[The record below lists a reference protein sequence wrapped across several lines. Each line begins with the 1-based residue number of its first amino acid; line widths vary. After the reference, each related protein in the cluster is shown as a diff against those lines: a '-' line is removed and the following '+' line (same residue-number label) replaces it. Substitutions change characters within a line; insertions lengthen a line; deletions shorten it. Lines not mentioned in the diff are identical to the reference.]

1 MNKLLL
7 AAAAVTLSTASAQ
20 ASVAISGDYEG
31 TLTQA
36 GVYSQTLDLKLV
48 GSTPFGSVTTV
59 VDETNTITDLYATAK
74 LRGVDLTL
82 GNMTIDDVANTSII
96 KASTQVG
103 GMTVC
108 VSKPSGGKES
118 LDVKGK
124 FGGIDV
130 TVEDITRSD
139 RETTIGTT
147 IAGLTSTVGYQKTT
161 AGTVL
166 DLDTSTKIG
175 GFTVALEHDKA
186 ADDTTSNG
194 GSVSMP
200 LGLVGTVKGGVSIAS
215 TDVKTYTL
223 EVTQGIL
230 TGKYEKI
237 GTADGVVSVIAK
249 MSF

>member
-1 MNKLLL
+1 MNKFLL
-7 AAAAVTLSTASAQ
+7 AAAAATLSTASLAQ
-20 ASVAISGDYEG
+20 VAISGAYEG
-31 TLTQA
+31 TLSQDGTYA
-36 GVYSQTLDLKLV
+36 QTLDLKLV
-48 GSTPFGSVTTV
+48 GSTPYGSVTTI

-82 GNMTIDDVANTSII
+82 GTVESVSTI
-96 KASTQVG
+96 KASTTVG
-103 GMTVC
+103 GMTVTM
-108 VSKPSGGKES
+108 SKPSGGKES
-118 LDVKGK
+118 LDIKGK

-130 TVEDITRSD
+130 TVEDLTRSD
-139 RETTIGTT
+139 RETTVGTT
-147 IAGLTSTVGYQKTT
+147 LAGVTSTVSYQKTT

-166 DLDTSTKIG
+166 DIDASTKVG

-194 GSVSMP
+194 GSISMP

-230 TGKYEKI
+230 TGKWEKV
-237 GTADGVVSVIAK
+237 GTADGVISAIAK
-249 MSF
+249 ISF

>member
-7 AAAAVTLSTASAQ
+7 AAAAATLSTASLAQ
-20 ASVAISGDYEG
+20 VAISGAYEG
-31 TLTQA
+31 TLSQDGTYA
-36 GVYSQTLDLKLV
+36 QTLDLKLV
-48 GSTPFGSVTTV
+48 GSTPYGSVTTI

-82 GNMTIDDVANTSII
+82 GTVESVSTI
-96 KASTQVG
+96 KASTTVG
-103 GMTVC
+103 GMTVTM
-108 VSKPSGGKES
+108 SKPSGGKES

-124 FGGIDV
+124 FGGVDV
-130 TVEDITRSD
+130 TVEDLTRSD
-139 RETTIGTT
+139 RETTVGVTV
-147 IAGLTSTVGYQKTT
+147 AGVTSTASYQKTT

-166 DLDTSTKIG
+166 DIDASTKVG

-194 GSVSMP
+194 GSISMP

-230 TGKYEKI
+230 TGKWEKV
-237 GTADGVVSVIAK
+237 GTADGVISAIAK
-249 MSF
+249 ISF

>member
-1 MNKLLL
+1 MNKLLM
-7 AAAAVTLSTASAQ
+7 AAAAVTLATSAH
-20 ASVAISGDYEG
+20 AAVSISGEYEG

-48 GSTPFGSVTTV
+48 GSTPFGSVTTI

-82 GNMTIDDVANTSII
+82 GTVESASTI
-96 KASTQVG
+96 KASTTIA
-103 GMTVC
+103 GMTVT
-108 VSKPSGGKES
+108 VDKPSGGKES

-130 TVEDITRSD
+130 TVEDLTRSD

-147 IAGLTSTVGYQKTT
+147 VAGLTSTVSYQKTT

-166 DLDTSTKIG
+166 DVDASTKVG
-175 GFTVALEHDKA
+175 NFTVALEHDKA
-186 ADDTTSNG
+186 ADDSTSNG

-200 LGLVGTVKGGVSIAS
+200 LGMVGTVKGGVSIAS
-215 TDVKTYTL
+215 TDVKTYSL

-230 TGKYEKI
+230 TGKWEKV
-237 GTADGVVSVIAK
+237 GDADGVVSVVAK
-249 MSF
+249 INF

>member
-1 MNKLLL
+1 MNKLLI
-7 AAAAVTLSTASAQ
+7 AAAAVTLSTASAH
-20 ASVAISGDYEG
+20 ATVAISGDYEG

-48 GSTPFGSVTTV
+48 GSTPFGSITTI

-82 GNMTIDDVANTSII
+82 GTVESVSTI
-96 KASTQVG
+96 KASTTVG
-103 GMTVC
+103 GMTVTM
-108 VSKPSGGKES
+108 SKPSGGKES

-124 FGGIDV
+124 FAGIDV
-130 TVEDITRSD
+130 TVEDVTRSD

-147 IAGLTSTVGYQKTT
+147 VAGLTSTVSYQKTT

-186 ADDTTSNG
+186 ADDTSSNG
-194 GSVSMP
+194 GSISMP

-230 TGKYEKI
+230 TGKYEKV
-237 GTADGVVSVIAK
+237 GTADGVVSVGVK

>member
-1 MNKLLL
+1 MNKLLI
-7 AAAAVTLSTASAQ
+7 AAAAVTLSTASLAQ
-20 ASVAISGDYEG
+20 VSISGDYEG

-36 GVYSQTLDLKLV
+36 GVYTQTLDLKLV
-48 GSTPFGSVTTV
+48 GSTPFGSVTTI
-59 VDETNTITDLYATAK
+59 VDETQTMTDLYATAK
-74 LRGVDLTL
+74 LRSVDLTL
-82 GNMTIDDVANTSII
+82 GLVESVSTI
-96 KASTQVG
+96 KASTTVG
-103 GMTVC
+103 GMTVT

-130 TVEDITRSD
+130 TVEDVTRSD

-147 IAGLTSTVGYQKTT
+147 IAGLTSTVSYQKTT

-230 TGKYEKI
+230 TGKWEKV
-237 GTADGVVSVIAK
+237 GTADGVVSVVAK

>member
-7 AAAAVTLSTASAQ
+7 AAAAATLSTASLAQ
-20 ASVAISGDYEG
+20 VAISGAYEG
-31 TLTQA
+31 TLSQDGTYA
-36 GVYSQTLDLKLV
+36 QTLDLKLV
-48 GSTPFGSVTTV
+48 GSTPYGSVTTI

-82 GNMTIDDVANTSII
+82 GTVESVSTI
-96 KASTQVG
+96 KASTTVG
-103 GMTVC
+103 GMTVTM
-108 VSKPSGGKES
+108 SKPSGGKES

-124 FGGIDV
+124 FGGVDV
-130 TVEDITRSD
+130 TVEDLTRSD
-139 RETTIGTT
+139 RETTVGVTV
-147 IAGLTSTVGYQKTT
+147 AGVTSTVSYQKTT

-166 DLDTSTKIG
+166 DIDASTKVG

-194 GSVSMP
+194 GSISMP

-230 TGKYEKI
+230 TGKWEKV
-237 GTADGVVSVIAK
+237 GTADGVISAIAK
-249 MSF
+249 ISF

>member
-1 MNKLLL
+1 MNKLLI
-7 AAAAVTLSTASAQ
+7 AAAAVTLSTASLAQ
-20 ASVAISGDYEG
+20 VSISGDYEG

-36 GVYSQTLDLKLV
+36 GVYTQTLDLKLV
-48 GSTPFGSVTTV
+48 GSTPFGSVTTI
-59 VDETNTITDLYATAK
+59 VDETQTMTDLYATAK
-74 LRGVDLTL
+74 LRSVDLTL
-82 GNMTIDDVANTSII
+82 GLVESVSTI
-96 KASTQVG
+96 KASTTIG
-103 GMTVC
+103 GMTVT

-130 TVEDITRSD
+130 TVEDVTRSD

-147 IAGLTSTVGYQKTT
+147 IAGLTSTVSYQKTT

-230 TGKYEKI
+230 TGKWEKV
-237 GTADGVVSVIAK
+237 GTADGVVSVVAK

>member
-1 MNKLLL
+1 MNKLLI
-7 AAAAVTLSTASAQ
+7 AAAAVTLSTSAHS
-20 ASVAISGDYEG
+20 SVAISGDYEG

-48 GSTPFGSVTTV
+48 GSTPFGSVTTI

-82 GNMTIDDVANTSII
+82 GEMTIDDVANTSII

-103 GMTVC
+103 GMTVTM
-108 VSKPSGGKES
+108 SKPSAGKES
-118 LDVKGK
+118 LDIKGK
-124 FGGIDV
+124 FGGVDV
-130 TVEDITRSD
+130 TVEDLTRDD

-147 IAGLTSTVGYQKTT
+147 VAGVTSTMGYQKTT
-161 AGTVL
+161 AGTIL
-166 DLDTSTKIG
+166 DIDASTKVG
-175 GFTVALEHDKA
+175 SFTVALEHDKA
-186 ADDTTSNG
+186 ADDTSSNG
-194 GSVSMP
+194 GSITMP

-230 TGKYEKI
+230 TGKWEKV
-237 GTADGVVSVIAK
+237 GDADGVISAIAK
-249 MSF
+249 ISF

>member
-7 AAAAVTLSTASAQ
+7 AAAAATLSTASLAQ
-20 ASVAISGDYEG
+20 VAISGAYEG
-31 TLTQA
+31 TLSQDGTYA
-36 GVYSQTLDLKLV
+36 QTLDLKLV
-48 GSTPFGSVTTV
+48 GSTPYGSVTTI

-82 GNMTIDDVANTSII
+82 GTVESVSTI
-96 KASTQVG
+96 KASTTVG
-103 GMTVC
+103 GMTVTM
-108 VSKPSGGKES
+108 SKPSGGKES
-118 LDVKGK
+118 LDIKGK
-124 FGGIDV
+124 FGGVDV
-130 TVEDITRSD
+130 TVEDLTRSD
-139 RETTIGTT
+139 RETTIGVTV
-147 IAGLTSTVGYQKTT
+147 AGVTSTVSYQKTT

-166 DLDTSTKIG
+166 DIDASTKVG

-194 GSVSMP
+194 GSISMP

-230 TGKYEKI
+230 TGKWEKV
-237 GTADGVVSVIAK
+237 GTADGVISAIAK
-249 MSF
+249 ISF

>member
-7 AAAAVTLSTASAQ
+7 AAAAATLSTASLAQ
-20 ASVAISGDYEG
+20 VAISGAYEG
-31 TLTQA
+31 TLSQDGTYA
-36 GVYSQTLDLKLV
+36 QTLDLKLV
-48 GSTPFGSVTTV
+48 GSTPYGSVTTI

-82 GNMTIDDVANTSII
+82 GTVESVSTI
-96 KASTQVG
+96 KASTTVG
-103 GMTVC
+103 GMTVTM
-108 VSKPSGGKES
+108 SKPSGGKES

-124 FGGIDV
+124 FGGVDV
-130 TVEDITRSD
+130 TVEDLTRSD

-147 IAGLTSTVGYQKTT
+147 VAGVTSTVSYQKTT

-166 DLDTSTKIG
+166 DIDASTKVG

-194 GSVSMP
+194 GSISMP

-230 TGKYEKI
+230 TGKWEKV
-237 GTADGVVSVIAK
+237 GTADGVISAIAK
-249 MSF
+249 ISF

>member
-7 AAAAVTLSTASAQ
+7 AAAAATLSTASLAQ
-20 ASVAISGDYEG
+20 VAISGAYEG
-31 TLTQA
+31 TLSQDGTYA
-36 GVYSQTLDLKLV
+36 QTLDLKLV
-48 GSTPFGSVTTV
+48 GSTPYGSVTTI

-82 GNMTIDDVANTSII
+82 GTVESVSTI
-96 KASTQVG
+96 KASTTVG
-103 GMTVC
+103 GMTVTM
-108 VSKPSGGKES
+108 SKPSGGKES

-124 FGGIDV
+124 FGGVDV
-130 TVEDITRSD
+130 TVEDLTRSD
-139 RETTIGTT
+139 RETTVGTT
-147 IAGLTSTVGYQKTT
+147 LAGVTSTVSYQKTT

-166 DLDTSTKIG
+166 DIDASTKVG

-194 GSVSMP
+194 GSISMP

-230 TGKYEKI
+230 TGKWEKV
-237 GTADGVVSVIAK
+237 GTADGVISAIAK
-249 MSF
+249 ISF

>member
-1 MNKLLL
+1 MKKLLMT
-7 AAAAVTLSTASAQ
+7 AAAVALSTSAH
-20 ASVAISGDYEG
+20 AGVAISGDYEG

-48 GSTPFGSVTTV
+48 GSTPFGSVTTI

-82 GNMTIDDVANTSII
+82 GTVESVSTI
-96 KASTQVG
+96 KASTTVG
-103 GMTVC
+103 GMTVTM
-108 VSKPSGGKES
+108 SKPSGGKES

-130 TVEDITRSD
+130 TVEDLTRSD
-139 RETTIGTT
+139 RELTVGTT
-147 IAGLTSTVGYQKTT
+147 VAGITSTVSYQKTT

-166 DLDTSTKIG
+166 DIDASTKVG
-175 GFTVALEHDKA
+175 GFTLALEHDKA

-194 GSVSMP
+194 GSISMP
-200 LGLVGTVKGGVSIAS
+200 LGLAGTVKGGISIAS

-223 EVTQGIL
+223 EYTQGIL
-230 TGKYEKI
+230 TGKWEKV
-237 GTADGVVSVIAK
+237 GDADGVISAIAK
-249 MSF
+249 ISF

>member
-1 MNKLLL
+1 MNKLLI
-7 AAAAVTLSTASAQ
+7 AAAAVTLSTAPLAQ
-20 ASVAISGDYEG
+20 VSISGDYEG

-36 GVYSQTLDLKLV
+36 GVYTQTLDLKLV
-48 GSTPFGSVTTV
+48 GSTPFGSVTTI
-59 VDETNTITDLYATAK
+59 VDETQTMTDLYATAK
-74 LRGVDLTL
+74 LRSVDLTL
-82 GNMTIDDVANTSII
+82 GLVESVSTI
-96 KASTQVG
+96 KASTTVG
-103 GMTVC
+103 GMTVT

-124 FGGIDV
+124 LMG
-130 TVEDITRSD
+130 T
-139 RETTIGTT
+139 ETTIGTT
-147 IAGLTSTVGYQKTT
+147 IAGLTSTVSYQKTT

-175 GFTVALEHDKA
+175 GFTVALKHDKA

-230 TGKYEKI
+230 TGKWEKV
-237 GTADGVVSVIAK
+237 GTADGVVSVVAK

>member
-1 MNKLLL
+1 
-7 AAAAVTLSTASAQ
+7 
-20 ASVAISGDYEG
+20 
-31 TLTQA
+31 
-36 GVYSQTLDLKLV
+36 
-48 GSTPFGSVTTV
+48 
-59 VDETNTITDLYATAK
+59 
-74 LRGVDLTL
+74 
-82 GNMTIDDVANTSII
+82 MTIDDVANTSII

-103 GMTVC
+103 GMTVS

>member
-1 MNKLLL
+1 MNKLLI
-7 AAAAVTLSTASAQ
+7 AAAAATLSTAPLAQ
-20 ASVAISGDYEG
+20 VSISGDYEG

-36 GVYSQTLDLKLV
+36 GVYTQTLDLKLV
-48 GSTPFGSVTTV
+48 GSTPFGSVTTI
-59 VDETNTITDLYATAK
+59 VDETQTMTDLYATAK
-74 LRGVDLTL
+74 LRSVDLTL
-82 GNMTIDDVANTSII
+82 GLVESVSTI
-96 KASTQVG
+96 KASTTVG
-103 GMTVC
+103 GMTVTM
-108 VSKPSGGKES
+108 SKPSGGKES

-130 TVEDITRSD
+130 TVEDVTRAD

-147 IAGLTSTVGYQKTT
+147 IAGLTSTVSYQKTT

-175 GFTVALEHDKA
+175 GFTVALKHDKA

-230 TGKYEKI
+230 TGKWEKV
-237 GTADGVVSVIAK
+237 GTADGVVSVVAK

>member
-1 MNKLLL
+1 MNKFLL
-7 AAAAVTLSTASAQ
+7 AAAAATLSTASLAQ
-20 ASVAISGDYEG
+20 VAISGAYEG
-31 TLTQA
+31 TLSQDGTYA
-36 GVYSQTLDLKLV
+36 QTLDLKLV
-48 GSTPFGSVTTV
+48 GSTPFGSVTTI

-82 GNMTIDDVANTSII
+82 GTVESVSTI
-96 KASTQVG
+96 KASTTVG
-103 GMTVC
+103 GMTVTM
-108 VSKPSGGKES
+108 SKPSGGKES
-118 LDVKGK
+118 LDIKGK

-130 TVEDITRSD
+130 TVEDLTRSD

-147 IAGLTSTVGYQKTT
+147 LAGVTSTVSYQKTT

-166 DLDTSTKIG
+166 DIDASTKVG

-194 GSVSMP
+194 GSISMP

-230 TGKYEKI
+230 TGKWEKV
-237 GTADGVVSVIAK
+237 GTADGVISAIAK
-249 MSF
+249 ISF

>member
-7 AAAAVTLSTASAQ
+7 AAAAATLSTASLAQ
-20 ASVAISGDYEG
+20 VAISGAYEG
-31 TLTQA
+31 TLSQDGTYA
-36 GVYSQTLDLKLV
+36 QTLDLKLV
-48 GSTPFGSVTTV
+48 GSTPYGSVTTI

-82 GNMTIDDVANTSII
+82 GTVESVSTI
-96 KASTQVG
+96 KASTTVG
-103 GMTVC
+103 GMTVTM
-108 VSKPSGGKES
+108 SKPSGGKES
-118 LDVKGK
+118 LDIKSK

-130 TVEDITRSD
+130 TVEDLTRSD
-139 RETTIGTT
+139 RETTVGTT
-147 IAGLTSTVGYQKTT
+147 LAGVTSTVSYQKTT

-166 DLDTSTKIG
+166 DIDASTKVG

-194 GSVSMP
+194 GSISMP

-230 TGKYEKI
+230 TGKWEKV
-237 GTADGVVSVIAK
+237 GTADGVISAIAK
-249 MSF
+249 ISF

>member
-7 AAAAVTLSTASAQ
+7 AAAAATLSTASLAQ
-20 ASVAISGDYEG
+20 VAISGAYEG
-31 TLTQA
+31 TLSQDGTYA
-36 GVYSQTLDLKLV
+36 QTLDLKLV
-48 GSTPFGSVTTV
+48 GSTPYGSVTTI

-82 GNMTIDDVANTSII
+82 GTVESVSTI
-96 KASTQVG
+96 KASTTVG
-103 GMTVC
+103 GMTVTM
-108 VSKPSGGKES
+108 SKPSGGKES

-124 FGGIDV
+124 FGGVDV
-130 TVEDITRSD
+130 TVEDLTRSD
-139 RETTIGTT
+139 RETTVGVTV
-147 IAGLTSTVGYQKTT
+147 AGVTSTVSYQKTT

-166 DLDTSTKIG
+166 DIDASTKVG

-194 GSVSMP
+194 GSISMP

-230 TGKYEKI
+230 TGKWEKV
-237 GTADGVVSVIAK
+237 GTADGVISAIAK
-249 MSF
+249 IKF

>member
-7 AAAAVTLSTASAQ
+7 AAAAATLSTASLAQ
-20 ASVAISGDYEG
+20 VAISGAYEG
-31 TLTQA
+31 TLSQDGTYA
-36 GVYSQTLDLKLV
+36 QTLDLKLV
-48 GSTPFGSVTTV
+48 GSTPYGSVTTI

-82 GNMTIDDVANTSII
+82 GTVESVSTI
-96 KASTQVG
+96 KASTTVG
-103 GMTVC
+103 GMTVTM
-108 VSKPSGGKES
+108 SKPSGGKES

-124 FGGIDV
+124 FGGVDV
-130 TVEDITRSD
+130 TVEDLTRSD
-139 RETTIGTT
+139 RETTIGVTV
-147 IAGLTSTVGYQKTT
+147 AGVTSTVSYQKTT

-166 DLDTSTKIG
+166 DIDASTKVG

-194 GSVSMP
+194 GSISMP

-230 TGKYEKI
+230 TGKWEKV
-237 GTADGVVSVIAK
+237 GTADGVISAIAK
-249 MSF
+249 ISF

>member
-1 MNKLLL
+1 MNKLLI
-7 AAAAVTLSTASAQ
+7 AAAAVTLSTPGHSG
-20 ASVAISGDYEG
+20 VAISGDYEG

-48 GSTPFGSVTTV
+48 GSTPFGSVTTI

-82 GNMTIDDVANTSII
+82 GEMTIDDVANTSII

-103 GMTVC
+103 GMTVTM
-108 VSKPSGGKES
+108 SKPSGGKES

-124 FGGIDV
+124 FGGVDV
-130 TVEDITRSD
+130 TVEDLTRDD

-147 IAGLTSTVGYQKTT
+147 VADVTSTISYQKTT

-166 DLDTSTKIG
+166 DIDASTKVG
-175 GFTVALEHDKA
+175 GFTLALEHDKA

-194 GSVSMP
+194 GSISMP

-215 TDVKTYTL
+215 TDVRTYTL
-223 EVTQGIL
+223 EYTQGIL
-230 TGKYEKI
+230 TGKWEKV
-237 GTADGVVSVIAK
+237 GDADGVISAIAK
-249 MSF
+249 ISF

>member
-1 MNKLLL
+1 MNKFLL
-7 AAAAVTLSTASAQ
+7 AAAAATLSTASLAQ
-20 ASVAISGDYEG
+20 VAISGAYEG
-31 TLTQA
+31 TLSQDGTYA
-36 GVYSQTLDLKLV
+36 QTLDLKLV
-48 GSTPFGSVTTV
+48 GSTPYGSVTTI

-82 GNMTIDDVANTSII
+82 GTVESVSTI
-96 KASTQVG
+96 KASTTVG
-103 GMTVC
+103 GMTVTI
-108 VSKPSGGKES
+108 SKPSGGKES
-118 LDVKGK
+118 LDIKGK

-130 TVEDITRSD
+130 TVEDLTRSD
-139 RETTIGTT
+139 RETTVGTT
-147 IAGLTSTVGYQKTT
+147 LAGVTSTVSYQKTT

-166 DLDTSTKIG
+166 DIDASTKVG

-194 GSVSMP
+194 GSISMP

-230 TGKYEKI
+230 TGKWEKV
-237 GTADGVVSVIAK
+237 GTADGVISAIAK
-249 MSF
+249 ISF